1 MGLTKIP
8 IGVATQIMPSFLMSV
23 GVGATVHI
31 LVVFFQAYD
40 RGESREEAL
49 AYALGHSGLAV
60 IMTSLTTAGGLLSFA
75 VAEVSPVAV
84 LGIFTP
90 VGIILGLAYTLILM
104 PAMLA
109 IVPLVR
115 RDPAGSKAI
124 GTRITQ
130 RCLLWIGDKCVDH
143 SWVVI
148 VGMSCVLLVS
158 FVGMTK
164 LKFEYNPVHWFPPDH
179 KVRISIEHVD
189 KNLGGAH
196 SLEVLVDTGRENGLL
211 EPELLNNFE
220 KIGYRM
226 AVMEGDGGAHI
237 VKVVSINQVLK
248 ETHQALNSNNPEYYV
263 IPQDRKLIAQELLLF
278 ENSGTDD
285 LEDLVDSNFQ
295 LARFSL
301 KLPYVAPAYFHKFF
315 PEVLDQFKQV
325 LGDDVEILG
334 TGNVALVARSMD
346 VLRRSLTKSYGI
358 ALLIITP
365 LMILLLGSFRA
376 GLTAMVPNLSPIIC
390 TLGLMGWF
398 GIPLDPFTL
407 LIGSIAIGLA
417 VDDTIHF
424 MHNFRKYFEEFGES
438 KMAVRETLR
447 TTGSALLMTSIVL
460 SLGFFIYIFSTL
472 DNLTFFGLLTG
483 FTILIAFLA
492 DVTISPA
499 VMTLFMRYHDR
510 ERKEESLSPGE

>member
-1 MGLTKIP
+1 
-8 IGVATQIMPSFLMSV
+8 
-23 GVGATVHI
+23 
-31 LVVFFQAYD
+31 
-40 RGESREEAL
+40 
-49 AYALGHSGLAV
+49 
-60 IMTSLTTAGGLLSFA
+60 LLSFI
-75 VAEVSPVAV
+75 VAEVAPVAV

-104 PAMLA
+104 PALLA
-109 IVPLVR
+109 VVPLVR
-115 RDPAGSKAI
+115 RDPTGSKAV
-124 GTRITQ
+124 GMRLTQ
-130 RCLLWIGDKCVDH
+130 RCLVWIGDKCVDH
-143 SWVVI
+143 SWWVI
-148 VGMSCVLLVS
+148 ASMSCILLVA
-158 FVGMTK
+158 FMGMTK
-164 LKFEYNPVHWFPPDH
+164 LKFEYDPIHWFPPDH
-179 KVRISIEHVD
+179 KVRTDIEHVD
-189 KNLGGAH
+189 ANLGGAH
-196 SLEVLVDTGRENGLL
+196 SLEVLVNTGRENGLL
-211 EPELLNNFE
+211 EPDLLNKFE
-220 KIGYRM
+220 KLSHRM
-226 AVMEGDGGAHI
+226 AAMKGDGGVHI
-237 VKVVSINQVLK
+237 VKTVSINQVLK

-263 IPQDRKLIAQELLLF
+263 IPQDRELIAQELLLF

-325 LGDDVEILG
+325 LGEEVDIRG
-334 TGNVALVARSMD
+334 TGNVAIISRSMD

-424 MHNFRKYFEEFGES
+424 MHNFRKYFEKFGDS

-447 TTGSALLMTSIVL
+447 TTGSALLMTSVVL
-460 SLGFFIYIFSTL
+460 SLGFFIYMFSTL
-472 DNLTFFGLLTG
+472 DNLTFFGVLTG

-499 VMTLFMRYHDR
+499 VMTLFMRYHGR
-510 ERKEESLSPGE
+510 ERQEEFPSHGE